1 MKQPSE
7 PNLPVTEAEIER
19 ERKKF
24 IAGQISDHLKFAR
37 RFTFHKS
44 STFMDYLHGDASAEE
59 ADLACL
65 YEYARELPAV
75 WEAGKRRDKLL
86 AAGVETEKAASWA
99 CQENDLTGQTTFPL
113 ELLNFLACSS
123 FPKKD
128 WQELTLA
135 ERKKIKRFDR
145 KKISPLP
152 MTDVYALASMGVFEK
167 FKAMARDAEPV
178 VEDHDPQ
185 RGKIARPYQPVPPVL
200 QKWDSVY
207 HAVFDLDFSKSET
220 QLAKEFLE
228 WLRLPDNQ
236 KWLATHKKPSTG
248 TTGKTLDR
256 LKDLAAWRLFR
267 EFGNDWNKAND
278 FASQKTSN
286 RAATNHSATPKDKPE
301 ASPTNPSFSGRR
313 PTPAKHKPAHGITW
327 RRSCPNR
334 LHRPASTCLP
344 YLPGLKNCHKGQGVD
359 RGQKELFFHSMGT
372 K

>member
-1 MKQPSE
+1 MKQSSE
-7 PNLPVTEAEIER
+7 PNPPATDAEIER

-278 FASQKTSN
+278 FASQHRKPFTKAEITRKFKRLSQRKNVKSGSN
-286 RAATNHSATPKDKPE
+286 KP
-301 ASPTNPSFSGRR
+301 FRD
-313 PTPAKHKPAHGITW
+313 AKRQAG
-327 RRSCPNR
+327 SQPNE
-334 LHRPASTCLP
+334 S
-344 YLPGLKNCHKGQGVD
+344 
-359 RGQKELFFHSMGT
+359 ELFGEEADARKAQASAWHHMAEIMPKPFAPPGQHMLALLAGF
-372 K
+372 KKLP